1 MKRFFFLLLLSF
13 ILFGCVASQDELQTL
28 KIKVINLE
36 TTLNKQNQKFE
47 EFEKKLDEVN
57 KKVTALE
64 NKLSKDL
71 LLEMKTQV
79 LSDLEEIK
87 NEQALLA
94 SQLEDL
100 KFSQEENEKEFS
112 TKLED
117 LSTQVQALDLKVKE
131 LEKKLGS
138 TPEVVSNKTVSAEK
152 EIQPSNATKEPVETF
167 TNATNKTTS
176 TNETLTQPPKP
187 EEKPLNE
194 AELYE
199 KAYSY
204 YQRGDFNNARKLFEE
219 YIESFPKGK
228 WIGQAYF
235 WIGESYFKEKKYEEA
250 ILNYQ
255 KLIELPGWH
264 PLKPTAMFKQ
274 AQAFKALGDTE
285 AYKILLKKVINQYP
299 NSKEAETAKKLL
311 K

>member
-1 MKRFFFLLLLSF
+1 MKKWAFLFLLLLVFS
-13 ILFGCVASQDELQTL
+13 GCIATQDEIQTL
-28 KIKVINLE
+28 KIKVVNLE
-36 TTLNKQNQKFE
+36 TTLNKQNQKIE
-47 EFEKKLDEVN
+47 EFEKKLEELN
-57 KKVTALE
+57 KKVISLE
-64 NKLSKDL
+64 IELSKDL
-71 LLEMKTQV
+71 PLEIKTQILPDV
-79 LSDLEEIK
+79 EEIK
-87 NEQALLA
+87 NEQALLS

-100 KFSQEENEKEFS
+100 KFSQEETEKEFS
-112 TKLED
+112 TRLED
-117 LSTQVQALDLKVKE
+117 LSTQLQALELKVKE

-138 TPEVVSNKTVSAEK
+138 APEVVSNKTVSTEK
-152 EIQPSNATKEPVETF
+152 ELQPSK
-167 TNATNKTTS
+167 ATNETVS
-176 TNETLTQPPKP
+176 TNETLIQPPKT
-187 EEKPLNE
+187 EEKTLNE

-204 YQRGDFNNARKLFEE
+204 YQKGDFNNAKKLFKE
-219 YIESFPKGK
+219 YINRFPKGK

-285 AYKILLKKVINQYP
+285 AYKILLKKIINQYP